1 MAEIT
6 KTRNP
11 GVIRLREKGTAA
23 VRGRIL
29 AGVMTA
35 AQMAAI
41 SRIAEEFGDGTVGL
55 TARLNVELPGI
66 DRRNAGVVAERLRDA
81 GIEPGSTG
89 PTLRAVV
96 ACKGT
101 VCRHGCY
108 DTQGLARAIE
118 ERYGGCDLPRK
129 LKISLSGCPNN
140 CARVQLNDIGISG
153 RRYPAYGVGECNGCG
168 ACEKVCR
175 EGAVRVDDDG
185 VLYSEEACIGCGDC
199 IAICPGGAIGVATE
213 GLRLFLGGRSGRV
226 LQVGTEADDLIAK
239 DEAVAVIGRLLEYFR
254 ENGLPGERFGEMMER
269 VGEETVFA
277 AVGMRPRE

>member
-1 MAEIT
+1 MTDIK

-11 GVIRLREKGTAA
+11 GVIRLREKGKIA
-23 VRGRIL
+23 VRGKVL

-35 AQMAAI
+35 PQMAAV
-41 SRIAEEFGDGTVGL
+41 SRIAKEFGDGTVGM

-66 DRRNAGVVAERLRDA
+66 DRRDAGEVAKRLREA

-89 PTLRAVV
+89 ATLRSVV

-129 LKISLSGCPNN
+129 LKISVAGCPNN
-140 CARVQLNDIGISG
+140 CTRVQLNDIGIAG
-153 RRYPAYGVGECNGCG
+153 RRYPLFADECEGCG

-175 EGAVRVDDDG
+175 EGAVRVVG
-185 VLYSEEACIGCGDC
+185 GKVLFSGETCIGCGDC
-199 IAICPGGAIGVATE
+199 VAVCPQGAVGVASE

-226 LQVGTEADDLIAK
+226 LRVGTEADGL
-239 DEAVAVIGRLLEYFR
+239 VAEEEILDTITKLLDYFR
-254 ENGLPGERFGEMMER
+254 ENALLGERLGEMMER
-269 VGEETVFA
+269 VGVEEVFSA
-277 AVGMRPRE
+277 AGMRPRR

>member
-1 MAEIT
+1 MIDT
-6 KTRNP
+6 KKTRTS
-11 GVIRLREKGTAA
+11 GVISLRE
-23 VRGRIL
+23 RGKIAIRGKVL

-35 AQMAAI
+35 PQMAAV

-66 DRRNAGVVAERLRDA
+66 DRRDAGVVAERLRQA

-89 PTLRAVV
+89 ATLRSVV

-129 LKISLSGCPNN
+129 LKISVAGCPNN
-140 CARVQLNDIGISG
+140 CARVQLNDIGIMG
-153 RRYPAYGVGECNGCG
+153 RRFPLFADECEGCG

-175 EGAVRVDDDG
+175 EGAVRVTDG
-185 VLYSEEACIGCGDC
+185 KVLFSEEACIGCGDC
-199 IAICPGGAIGVATE
+199 ITICPGEAIGTASE
-213 GLRLFLGGRSGRV
+213 GVRFFLGGRSGRV
-226 LQVGTEADDLIAK
+226 LRVGTGADDLVAEE
-239 DEAVAVIGRLLEYFR
+239 EAVAIVGRLIDCFR
-254 ENGLPGERFGEMMER
+254 ENALPGERLGEMMER
-269 VGEETVFA
+269 VGTGIIFA
-277 AVGMRPRE
+277 AAGMRPRE